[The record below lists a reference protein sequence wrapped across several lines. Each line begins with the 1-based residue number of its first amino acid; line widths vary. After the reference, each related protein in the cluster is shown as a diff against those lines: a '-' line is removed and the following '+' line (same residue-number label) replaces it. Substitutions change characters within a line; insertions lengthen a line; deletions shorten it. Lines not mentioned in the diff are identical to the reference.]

1 MAHTILTVTAE
12 QLAALDAA
20 GGVSLMADLLWAE
33 VRRIGLPTTEVHI
46 SKRIN
51 VPDGGVDA
59 SVIPAT
65 PGIPSGSFISEGRS
79 AFQIKTGASFKPWQE
94 SEIKKELFGDKLPLR
109 ESLGE
114 NVRLCLDESGTYV
127 LVCMGTDPNEKEWH
141 EAIDHLLK
149 FFNGCGYPTA
159 KVNVWGQTTLIGLL
173 EPFPSLALELNGHG
187 GTNFATHAGWSNQA
201 EMKRS
206 FKTGPKQ
213 QEFVQ
218 ALQAELRSAERPV
231 HVRVRGEAGIG
242 KTRLVR
248 EATAPDDI
256 KPLVVYCDKP
266 TQLLGGS
273 LMAELVREDSHL
285 NAIVVV
291 DECDLEK
298 RTLIWNQLEHHSP
311 RIKLVSIFNDLD
323 EPAGTTVV
331 RDVPPLDAERVSE
344 IIQEYNVPE
353 HEAGR
358 WAGFCDGSPRVA
370 HVIGL
375 NLKKNPQDILRSL
388 DTVNVWDRY
397 VVGGDDLNSEA
408 VHQRRVV
415 LRHIALFKRFGFG
428 PPVIAE
434 AKAIASLV
442 EKANPDITWP
452 RFQEIVKLLRERK
465 ILQGENTLYITP
477 RLLHIR
483 LWSDWWNTYG
493 QCFDPKT
500 ISELAG
506 KLPEWCREM
515 FQYAAESQAALEV
528 TRELLNEK
536 GRFGNISFFGNR
548 RSADFFLALTNAA
561 PEAALRYLE
570 RSVGTWDVERLTKF
584 RDGRREAVWALE
596 RIAVWRKLFPGAARL
611 LLKLAEAE
619 NENFSNNSTGVF
631 ADLFSPGIGGVAPT
645 EASLLERLPILKEA
659 LESRSKKQREV
670 ALKACSKALQTS
682 HFYRM
687 VGAEYQ
693 GLRRPPQLW
702 MPKTWDEVH
711 DSYRRVWLLLMDKLE
726 ALEPDERYRAIEIL
740 AIHAR
745 GLSLIRSLSDLVI
758 DSLSHLA
765 DVYPEAKR
773 KIIEEIEIIIHYDGK
788 AHSPENL
795 TKLEALRAKLTDTDF
810 HSQMERYVGMDL
822 LQDGFD
828 EQGNT
833 VDRVGPKILSLA
845 RQAIENPALL
855 DPELSWLVTNVAKN
869 GYRFGHDLAAL
880 DQGFTFLEKLLAAQR
895 SPTTNGSA
903 FFLGGYFSVL
913 FERNPESW
921 DITLDRLVEDKSLR
935 SYVPELT
942 WRSGMTERAALR
954 ILYLVENNFIPL
966 GSLRMFSFGGVVR
979 KVPERVFARWVD
991 YFLKEN
997 TRVAAWTALDLFHFY
1012 YLMGGSERSLP
1023 RELTLRLLSAKP
1035 FFQEDDTR
1043 GFQMEEFDWTQVAKA
1058 FLAEYPGDGVEI
1070 AKSLLR
1076 SFGEDGTITGRFHSE
1091 AADVLAIIAKQ
1102 NPADI
1107 WRIISGYI
1115 GPPVDS
1121 RAFHIV
1127 QWLRDGGLDL
1137 MPSDSVWAWIDA
1149 DIPVRAPYL
1158 ARYLPPVLSHLSSPV
1173 CWARE
1178 MLVRYG
1184 DREDVRSHLYSTFLT
1199 ESWSGPESGHY
1210 LAKKQWL
1217 EEFRTDETEPNVI
1230 RWLDDFI
1237 DSLNRTI
1244 KSAQVREEREL
1255 Y

>member
-1 MAHTILTVTAE
+1 VIQTILTVTAE
-12 QLAALDAA
+12 RLAALDAGNA
-20 GGVSLMADLLWAE
+20 VSLIADLLWAE
-33 VRRIGLPTTEVHI
+33 ARRIGLPTTDVHI
-46 SKRIN
+46 SKRIT
-51 VPDGGVDA
+51 VADGGVDA
-59 SVIPAT
+59 SVIPPA
-65 PGIPSGSFISEGRS
+65 PDSLEDSFMPLGRS
-79 AFQIKTGASFKPWQE
+79 GFQIKTGDSFKPWQR
-94 SEIKKELFGDKLPLR
+94 SQIKEELFGDKPPSR
-109 ESLGE
+109 EALGAE
-114 NVRLCLDESGTYV
+114 VRACLDDDGTYV
-127 LVCMGTDPNEKEWH
+127 LVCTGTDPVGKEES
-141 EAIDHLLK
+141 EAFGHLRE
-149 FFNGCGYPTA
+149 FFSDCGYTNA
-159 KVNVWGQTTLIGLL
+159 KVKVWGQTTIVGLL
-173 EPFPSLALELNGHG
+173 KAFPSLALGVNGLG
-187 GTNFATHAGWSNQA
+187 GANFATHAGWSNQS
-201 EMKRS
+201 EMNRS
-206 FKTGPKQ
+206 FKTGEKQ
-213 QEFVQ
+213 QSVIQ
-218 ALQAELRSAERPV
+218 VLQDELRSNGKPV

-242 KTRLVR
+242 KTRLVL
-248 EATAPDDI
+248 EATVADDI
-256 KPLVVYCDKP
+256 KPLVIYTDKP
-266 TQLLGGS
+266 SQLLSGP
-273 LMAELVREDSHL
+273 LMAELVREDSQV
-285 NAIVVV
+285 NAILVV
-291 DECDLEK
+291 DECDADN
-298 RTLIWNQLEHHSP
+298 RALIWNKLEHHSP
-311 RIKLVSIFNDLD
+311 RLKLISIFNDLD
-323 EPAGTTVV
+323 EPSGRTVV
-331 RDVPPLDAERVSE
+331 TDAPPLSDEQIVE
-344 IIQEYNVPE
+344 IIQGYGIPE
-353 HEAGR
+353 NEAR
-358 WAGFCDGSPRVA
+358 NRARDCDGSPRVA

-375 NLKKNPQDILRSL
+375 NLRNNPEDVLRSP

-397 VVGGDDLNSEA
+397 IVGGNDPKSED
-408 VHQRRVV
+408 VHQRLVV

-428 PPVIAE
+428 PLVITE
-434 AKAIASLV
+434 AKAIAGLV
-442 EKANPDITWP
+442 EEANPDITWA
-452 RFQEIVKLLRERK
+452 RFREIVKLLRDRK

-477 RLLHIR
+477 RLLHIK

-500 ISELAG
+500 ISELPG

-515 FQYAAESQAALEV
+515 FQYAAESQPALEV

-536 GRFGNISFFGNR
+536 GRFGKIDFFENR
-548 RSADFFLALTNAA
+548 RSANFFLALTNAA

-570 RSVGTWDVERLTKF
+570 RTVGTWDVERLTKF
-584 RDGRREAVWALE
+584 KDGRREAVWALE
-596 RIAVWRKLFPGAARL
+596 RIAIWKKLFSGAARL

-645 EASLLERLPILKEA
+645 EGSPLERFPILKEA

-670 ALKACSKALQTS
+670 ALKACEKALQTS

-702 MPKTWDEVH
+702 MPMTWDEVH
-711 DSYRRVWLLLMDKLE
+711 DSYRRAWLLLMDKLN

-740 AIHAR
+740 ATHAR
-745 GLSLIRSLSDLVI
+745 GLTLIRSLSDLVI

-765 DVYPEAKR
+765 DVYPEARR

-828 EQGNT
+828 VQGNT
-833 VDRVGPKILSLA
+833 VDRVGPRISLLA
-845 RQAIENPALL
+845 TQAVENPALL
-855 DPELSWLVTNVAKN
+855 DAELSWLVTDAAKN
-869 GYRFGHDLAAL
+869 GYRFGRELATL
-880 DQGFTFLEKLLAAQR
+880 DQEFMLLEKLIVAQR
-895 SPTTNGSA
+895 NPTTNGSA

-913 FERNPESW
+913 FERNNGLWET
-921 DITLDRLVEDKSLR
+921 TLDRLVEDKSLR
-935 SYVPELT
+935 PYVSELT
-942 WRSGMTERAALR
+942 WRSGMTERAAIR
-954 ILYLVENNFIPL
+954 ILYMAENNFIPL

-979 KVPERVFARWVD
+979 KVPEHVFAGWVNR
-991 YFLKEN
+991 FMREN

-1012 YLMGGSERSLP
+1012 YLMGGSERFLP
-1023 RELTLRLLSAKP
+1023 RKLTLQLLTAEP
-1035 FFQEDDTR
+1035 FFKKHDTSI
-1043 GFQMEEFDWTQVAKA
+1043 QMEDYDWTQVAKA
-1058 FLAEYPGDGVEI
+1058 FLVEYPGDGVEI
-1070 AKSLLR
+1070 AKCLLR

-1091 AADVLAIIAKQ
+1091 AAGVLTIIAKQ

-1127 QWLRDGGLDL
+1127 QWLRDGGLGL

-1158 ARYLPPVLSHLSSPV
+1158 ARYIPPVLSHLSSPV
-1173 CWARE
+1173 CWTRE

-1184 DREDVRSHLYSTFLT
+1184 DREDVRSHLFSNFMT
-1199 ESWSGPESGHY
+1199 ESWSGPQSDHY

-1217 EEFRTDETEPNVI
+1217 EEFRTHETEPNVI

-1237 DSLNRTI
+1237 DLLNRTI
-1244 KSAQVREEREL
+1244 ENARVREEREL